1 MFVLS
6 SERILL
12 HSPDNSFLE
21 LVFTILFCYKIGRLQ
36 FKRFYFGIPSLYS
49 FYKEMAEYRSPIVV
63 HVNHMHVF
71 VFTIIILPTESVQF
85 EQAYE
90 LSCVFIAILDS

>member
-1 MFVLS
+1 
-6 SERILL
+6 
-12 HSPDNSFLE
+12 
-21 LVFTILFCYKIGRLQ
+21 
-36 FKRFYFGIPSLYS
+36 
-49 FYKEMAEYRSPIVV
+49 MAEYRSPIVV